1 MNNKYKLLHKFI
13 KDQFVTGTVT
23 IEDLPDGTVKVTDR
37 QGDSIVLGIDLETK
51 EIRDSDGFLR
61 GNL

>member
-1 MNNKYKLLHKFI
+1 MKHKLLHEFI
-13 KDQFVTGTVT
+13 RQQFVPGSVT

-37 QGDSIVLGIDLETK
+37 QGDSIVLGIDLKTK